1 MHLRYLFPILLL
13 FTCCWPSACSGDK
26 HARAV
31 IHTSMGDIRVRL
43 FDDVP
48 RYRDFFLEL
57 AESGAYDS
65 LAVSRIER
73 DFVIQSGFVGSVNPV
88 SPPAPDTRHPMLR
101 GALGGSGSLFFVVQG
116 RPQTDQSLDKWEK
129 LSGRKFSPEWRT
141 LYKQKGGA
149 PQLEGRHTVFGEVTE
164 GLEIVD
170 KIAALPRDAADRPL
184 QAVSMWVEVV
194 GQ

>member
-1 MHLRYLFPILLL
+1 MHPRHFFPVLLL
-13 FTCCWPSACSGDK
+13 CTCCWLSACSGDK

-31 IHTSMGDIRVRL
+31 IHTSMGDIHVRL

-48 RYRDFFLEL
+48 LHRDFFLHL

-73 DFVIQSGFVGSVNPV
+73 DFVIQSGFAGSV
-88 SPPAPDTRHPMLR
+88 SAFSTPAPDSRHPMLR
-101 GALGGSGSLFFVVQG
+101 GALGGNGALFFVVQG

-129 LSGRKFSPEWRT
+129 LSGRKFSPEWRI

-184 QAVSMWVEVV
+184 QAVRMWVEIM
-194 GQ
+194 Q